1 MLFLNNLI
9 PWAFD
14 TYLRNI
20 LNAYFPYLLLFNRQ
34 IEVHIQIGN
43 LKVSL
48 VNEISVDVNKCLY
61 SKLFSFNFNFS
72 TNSFEFFL

>member
-14 TYLRNI
+14 TYLRHI
-20 LNAYFPYLLLFNRQ
+20 LYAHFTNLLLFNRQ
-34 IEVHIQIGN
+34 IKVNIQIGN

-48 VNEISVDVNKCLY
+48 VNEISVDVNKSLNDLWAANLLCGPR
-61 SKLFSFNFNFS
+61 
-72 TNSFEFFL
+72 